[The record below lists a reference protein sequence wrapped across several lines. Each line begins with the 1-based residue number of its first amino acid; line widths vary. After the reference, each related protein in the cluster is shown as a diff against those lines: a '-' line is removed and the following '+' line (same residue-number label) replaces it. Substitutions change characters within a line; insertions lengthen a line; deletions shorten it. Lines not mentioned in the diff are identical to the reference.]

1 LDTAKAG
8 QAVVLEELP
17 LVRTVFFGRQ
27 GGIDIEVVAPAGELH
42 TIVAH
47 ALDERASFS
56 SDRSAHWPVNR
67 VTGLGMAK
75 IEVRLAALGTSFRLV
90 GAGPLDRDALIDFAG
105 WAEALGVKWLRVFD
119 GGKLADAAEL
129 AAASEAVRWWREE
142 RARRGWKTDIMV
154 ETHDSLFTAEAM
166 GRAVEAMPG
175 LAILWDSH
183 HTWKKGGEDP
193 LYTWSRMRAHVVHVH
208 LKDSISVPSS
218 RHPYTYVLPGTG
230 EFPAA
235 ALVPV
240 LREQFE
246 GVVSLEWEKLWHPS
260 LPPLE
265 DALAAAA
272 ERAWW

>member
-1 LDTAKAG
+1 MQPWREMSYLRAFSSLGCPQATLDEALALAARFSLD
-8 QAVVLEELP
+8 AVELRSLGGTVELP
-17 LVRTVFFGRQ
+17 AYLAAQFGSPEDLADRLAA
-27 GGIDIEVVAPAGELH
+27 GVPGIP
-42 TIVAH
+42 
-47 ALDERASFS
+47 R
-56 SDRSAHWPVNR
+56 
-67 VTGLGMAK
+67 
-75 IEVRLAALGTSFRLV
+75 VRLAALGTSFRLV

-105 WAEALGVKWLRVFD
+105 WAEALGVRWLRVFD

-142 RARRGWKTDIMV
+142 RARHGWKTDIMV

-193 LYTWSRMRAHVVHVH
+193 LHTWAQMRAHVVHVH

-240 LREQFE
+240 LREQFD
-246 GVVSLEWEKLWHPS
+246 GVVSLEWEKLWHPN